1 MIGAERPWR
10 VWNMSC
16 SRGVGL
22 RDDFVILE
30 PPRKNPMSKLLYAST
45 ALVFALSASVAS
57 AQTPQPLPPAA
68 APGPAAKVLPS
79 VPSDAMTVTRWHK
92 QNVYD
97 PSDAKIGAVED
108 VLVDRDGKIV
118 AFIVAVGGFL
128 GMGEK
133 DVAVPFN
140 AVQFKTKDNNK
151 FYPVMNTT
159 KDALKNAPGH
169 KYDRNAMTWTVE
181 NAPTTTGTPA
191 TPSPQPSAR

>member
-1 MIGAERPWR
+1 MSALWR
-10 VWNMSC
+10 GTPGLG
-16 SRGVGL
+16 SRSLHRFCHSGWHRTV
-22 RDDFVILE
+22 
-30 PPRKNPMSKLLYAST
+30 ST
-45 ALVFALSASVAS
+45 SLVFALSASVAG
-57 AQTPQPLPPAA
+57 AQTAQPLPPAA

-79 VPSDAMTVTRWHK
+79 VSSDAMTVTRWHK

-140 AVQFKTKDNNK
+140 AVQFKAKDNNK
-151 FYPVMNTT
+151 
-159 KDALKNAPGH
+159 
-169 KYDRNAMTWTVE
+169 
-181 NAPTTTGTPA
+181 
-191 TPSPQPSAR
+191 

>member
-1 MIGAERPWR
+1 M
-10 VWNMSC
+10 WNMSC
-16 SRGVGL
+16 SCGVGL

-108 VLVDRDGKIV
+108 ILVDRDGKIV

-151 FYPVMNTT
+151 FYPVM
-159 KDALKNAPGH
+159 KHHEGRIEECPRPK
-169 KYDRNAMTWTVE
+169 V
-181 NAPTTTGTPA
+181 
-191 TPSPQPSAR
+191 

>member
-1 MIGAERPWR
+1 
-10 VWNMSC
+10 
-16 SRGVGL
+16 
-22 RDDFVILE
+22 
-30 PPRKNPMSKLLYAST
+30 MSKLLYAST
-45 ALVFALSASVAS
+45 AVAFALSASVAS
-57 AQTPQPLPPAA
+57 AQTAQPLPPAA

-79 VPSDAMTVTRWHK
+79 V
-92 QNVYD
+92 

-140 AVQFKTKDNNK
+140 AVQFKTKDNHK
-151 FYPVMNTT
+151 FYPVMNNT
-159 KDALKNAPGH
+159 KDAVKNAPGH
-169 KYDRNAMTWTVE
+169 KYDRNAMTWTLE

-191 TPSPQPSAR
+191 APSPQPSAR

>member
-10 VWNMSC
+10 AWNMSC

-30 PPRKNPMSKLLYAST
+30 PPRKNQMSKLLYAST

-159 KDALKNAPGH
+159 KDALKNAPGQ